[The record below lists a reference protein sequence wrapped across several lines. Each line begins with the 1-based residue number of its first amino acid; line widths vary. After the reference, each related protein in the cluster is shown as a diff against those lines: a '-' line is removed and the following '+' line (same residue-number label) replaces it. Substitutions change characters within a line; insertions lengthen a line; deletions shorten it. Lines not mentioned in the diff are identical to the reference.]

1 MKFKR
6 SDDMEAVAFLP
17 VYGRARELDDA
28 VIKPP
33 VVRRESR
40 SRHPA
45 LRLLQ
50 SWFRYNWVFIA

>member
-1 MKFKR
+1 
-6 SDDMEAVAFLP
+6 MEAVAFLP